1 MAEHWVRIHS
11 ILRSLYRNPWL
22 VVFLG
27 LFVTSFLFVGVRK
40 AAIDDFRSRFEAG
53 SAARGTRIVHEMNEV
68 VLVMQALSHFV
79 AKADKMDRTGF
90 SALATP
96 FLLARNDLKAVGWV
110 PVLNGNRPG
119 FPGSR
124 TGPEGMEPWR
134 ATHEGSKGHSL
145 EGAAFQHGGYRIAF
159 AEPVDF
165 KRNIEDI
172 DFGTEPALLATIARA
187 RDTGGTAA
195 CTWLG
200 AKKGKG
206 PPELLVLL
214 PVYRGGRVPATE
226 RERTASIQGFLL
238 GFLRL
243 DPIMAYVFATVQPD
257 DLAVEFLDVST
268 GPRGTTLYSWSA
280 MRAGVR
286 SRWIASLLPSQPPYL
301 FRAVFGGHEWTIR
314 ATPSQEY
321 IKKYC
326 SLGYWLILPLG
337 IALTFLLALYRRSF
351 MSQWRLMERTVEERT
366 AELRA
371 HEQRLEDL
379 VTERTDSLSR
389 KTAFLEAITETSWD
403 GILVTD
409 SRGRRVLE
417 NQRLAALWG
426 APDSAAGWEEDE
438 WAEFAVSRV
447 RDPLWFREHVVPL
460 LFVPHESLRD
470 EVELLDGTV
479 LEMYSSAILGN
490 DGTRYG
496 RIWTFHDVTER
507 KRAEEALK
515 RSEATLRSVL
525 AASPVGTAL
534 AGPDRLPIWVS
545 EGMVAITGYPRGE
558 VEAKGPQILYQ
569 TEEEYRRVGEILYR
583 EVGDGRIASVD
594 TKMVRKDGR
603 VIDVSLRAAAID
615 SGNLSAGMVTVL
627 VDITEQ
633 KRAEEALRESENMF
647 RDLAEKSVL
656 GISLVQD
663 GRYKYVNA
671 QFAAIHGHTA
681 EEMTDKPVETGYI
694 HPEDLPHVSG
704 VIDASPP
711 GGHRPMEF
719 RIVSKESEVRSVLA
733 YASPTTHG
741 GRPATMAT
749 LLDLT
754 ERRKAEEAV
763 RENEVRLSHAMN
775 LAKIVYWEHDEDRQE
790 FVFNDA
796 FYALY
801 GTTAEQEG
809 GYRMS
814 RDEYFR
820 RFVHPED
827 LTEAR
832 TKGDGNRNR
841 PDTPE
846 DLEHRV
852 IRRDGTIIYIVTRM
866 KLFKDAEGRVAKVI
880 GANQDITE
888 RKGIEEALLWK
899 TAFLEAQVNSSPD
912 GILVVDRHGKTI
924 LRNQRMRAIWKHP
937 REFVPGLDDK
947 AQLEHDISMT
957 LFPQSFKEKVTF
969 LHSHPNETTRDEVK
983 LKDGTVLDVY
993 SCPVLSKE
1001 GSYYGRIWTFRDVTE
1016 LRRYWDMLESLST
1029 TDGLTE
1035 LPNRRRFDDFL
1046 NREWRRSMRDQSLLS
1061 LILMDIDFFKEFN
1074 DHYGHLAGDDCL
1086 RQAANVLSEIVRRPG
1101 DLVARYGGEEFACI
1115 LPSTDLRGALA
1126 IANTVR
1132 NRLEQ
1137 AAIPH
1142 YYSSVADHVTLS
1154 FGVATLVPETGQTP
1168 SLLIQLAD
1176 DLLYSAKQNG
1186 RDRILSWQRTPSR
1199 EKKQMK

>member
-1 MAEHWVRIHS
+1 MAEHWVRTHS
-11 ILRSLYRNPWL
+11 ILRGLYRNPWFVVL
-22 VVFLG
+22 VG
-27 LFVTSFLFVGVRK
+27 LLVTSLLFVGVRK
-40 AAIDDFRSRFEAG
+40 ASMDDFRSRFEAG
-53 SAARGTRIVHEMNEV
+53 SAARGTRIIHEMNEV

-79 AKADKMDRTGF
+79 AGADKMDRTGF
-90 SALATP
+90 RAMATP
-96 FLLARNDLKAVGWV
+96 FLLARKDLKAVAWV
-110 PVLNGNRPG
+110 PALSGVEAGL
-119 FPGSR
+119 
-124 TGPEGMEPWR
+124 
-134 ATHEGSKGHSL
+134 
-145 EGAAFQHGGYRIAF
+145 YRVAL
-159 AEPVDF
+159 AEPLDVRREVEGNDL
-165 KRNIEDI
+165 
-172 DFGTEPALLATIARA
+172 GTEPALLATLART
-187 RDTGGTAA
+187 RDTGEAAA

-200 AKKGKG
+200 ARKGKG
-206 PPELLVLL
+206 RPELIVFL
-214 PVYRGGRVPATE
+214 PVYRNGRVPATE
-226 RERTASIQGFLL
+226 GERKASIQGFLL
-238 GFLRL
+238 GFLEL
-243 DPIMAYVFATVQPD
+243 EPIMAYVLATVQPD
-257 DLAVEFLDVST
+257 GLAVEFLDASA
-268 GPRGTTLYSWSA
+268 GPCGTALYTWSA
-280 MRAGVR
+280 RPMEVTG
-286 SRWIASLLPSQPPYL
+286 RWITPLLPSQPPYQ
-301 FRAVFGGHEWTIR
+301 FRAAFGGHEWTMR
-314 ATPSQEY
+314 VTPSQEY

-326 SLGYWLILPLG
+326 SLGHWLILPLG

-351 MSQWRLMERTVEERT
+351 MSQWRLMEDTVEQRT
-366 AELRA
+366 AEVRA

-417 NQRLAALWG
+417 NKRLAALWG

-447 RDPLWFREHVVPL
+447 KNPLWFREHVLPL
-460 LFVPHESLRD
+460 LFLPHGSLRD

-479 LEMYSSAILGN
+479 LEMYSSAILGS
-490 DGTRYG
+490 DGNRYG

-507 KRAEEALK
+507 KSAEEALK

-525 AASPVGTAL
+525 AASPVGIAL
-534 AGPDRLPIWVS
+534 VGPDRLPTWVS
-545 EGMVAITGYPRGE
+545 ESMVAITGYDFEE
-558 VEAKGPQILYQ
+558 VVAGGPQILYPA
-569 TEEEYRRVGEILYR
+569 EEEYLRVGETLYR
-583 EVGDGRIASVD
+583 QVADGPVGSVD
-594 TKMVRKDGR
+594 TKMARKDGR
-603 VIDVSLRAAAID
+603 VIDISLRAAAIEP
-615 SGNLSAGMVTVL
+615 GNLSAGVVLAL
-627 VDITEQ
+627 VDITER

-671 QFAAIHGHTA
+671 QFAAIHGHTV
-681 EEMTDKPVETGYI
+681 EEMTGMEAGLTYI
-694 HPEDLPHVSG
+694 HPEDLGHVTDTIGSN
-704 VIDASPP
+704 PP
-711 GGHRPMEF
+711 GGHKPMEF
-719 RIVSKESEVRSVLA
+719 RIVGNQGEVRAVLA

-741 GRPATMAT
+741 GRPATVAT

-754 ERRKAEEAV
+754 GRRKAEEAV

-775 LAKIVYWEHDEDRQE
+775 LAKIVYWEHDEVRRE

-809 GYRMS
+809 GYKMS

-827 LTEAR
+827 LRDAR
-832 TKGDGNRNR
+832 TRADDNRKR

-846 DLEHRV
+846 ELEHRV
-852 IRRDGTIIYIVTRM
+852 IRRDGAIIHIVTRM
-866 KLFKDAEGRVAKVI
+866 KLFRDGEGRVVKVI

-888 RKGIEEALLWK
+888 RKGTEETLLWK

-924 LRNQRMRAIWKHP
+924 LRNQRMRDIWKHP
-937 REFVPGLDDK
+937 REFVPGLEDK

-957 LFPQSFKEKVTF
+957 LFPQLFEEKVTF
-969 LHSHPNETTRDEVK
+969 LHGHPNETSRDEVK
-983 LKDGTVLDVY
+983 LKDGTVLDVF
-993 SCPVLSKE
+993 SCPVQGKE

-1035 LPNRRRFDDFL
+1035 LPNRRRFDEFL

-1086 RQAANVLSEIVRRPG
+1086 RQVANVLSEIVRRPG

-1115 LPSTDLRGALA
+1115 LPSTDLKGAIA
-1126 IANTVR
+1126 VANTVR
-1132 NRLEQ
+1132 NRLAE
-1137 AAIPH
+1137 ASIPH
-1142 YYSSVADHVTLS
+1142 YYSSVADHVSLS
-1154 FGVATLVPETGQTP
+1154 FGVATLIPETGQTP

-1186 RDRILSWQRTPSR
+1186 RDRILSWQRVPSR
-1199 EKKQMK
+1199 EKTQTK